1 MNRNTLAFST
11 KINCTFAALAAVLAL
26 TVWVS
31 FHTAGS
37 LSDALENATGK
48 TLRKIELAGI
58 LDVSRSNMA
67 AGQRGSIMF
76 AYAKEA
82 AQSSSARQ
90 VFRESSESFRKALAE
105 IGPLLSTEEGK
116 LLVTKMEAR
125 FAQWLP
131 AYSEL
136 EQLLDAGNPDA
147 ATKVLLE
154 KTKPHYVALGEEC
167 RNLIEINKT
176 LIENERQ
183 SAHDHV
189 ASSRWMMVLLLALG
203 VLATAVALR
212 IVRGANLTLRQS
224 ATELLEG
231 SRQVASAAG
240 QVASASQSLAQGTS
254 EQAATLE
261 ETSSSTTEITAITRR
276 NAENTRSV
284 SGLMSE
290 TSHRVEDA
298 NHNLEEMVQSMK
310 EINTSS
316 EKISKI
322 IRVIDEIA
330 FQTNILALNAA
341 VEAARAGEAGM
352 GFAVVADEVRNLA
365 HRSAQA
371 AKDTAALIE
380 ESIAKSEEG
389 NKRLQLVAGS
399 IQQVTNS
406 ATQVKVLVDEVDVGS
421 QEQSR
426 GIEQISTAVTQMEAV
441 TQRSAANAEES
452 AAASEELA
460 VQAQTLYE
468 VAERVRTL
476 VNGGGGTPPQGKGIQ
491 RPASTVN
498 AFPHSANLAA
508 SGNSVPKANGRLN
521 APVHVPVATSS
532 SGRDAF
538 PLDDNDSN
546 F

>member
-1 MNRNTLAFST
+1 MKKNTLAFST

-26 TVWVS
+26 TVW
-31 FHTAGS
+31 FGFQTAGS
-37 LSDALENATGK
+37 LSDSLENATGK
-48 TLRKIELAGI
+48 TTRKIELLGI
-58 LDVSRSNMA
+58 MNTAKSNMA
-67 AGQRGSIMF
+67 VGNRSIVLF
-76 AYAKEA
+76 TYAKD
-82 AQSSSARQ
+82 SSQITWSKQ
-90 VFRESSESFRKALAE
+90 LFRESSETFRKALTE
-105 IGPLLSTEEGK
+105 IGPLLVTEKGRQ
-116 LLVTKMEAR
+116 LTSRIEAA
-125 FAQWLP
+125 FAAWLG
-131 AYSEL
+131 AFAEL
-136 EQLLDAGNPDA
+136 EQLTDAGNPDGA
-147 ATKVLLE
+147 VKVMLE
-154 KTKPHYVALGEEC
+154 KIKPHYLSLGDDC
-167 RNLIEINKT
+167 TNLIEINNK
-176 LIENERQ
+176 LVEDERQ
-183 SAHDHV
+183 SARDHV
-189 ASSRWMMVLLLALG
+189 ASSRWIMLLLVAVG
-203 VLATAVALR
+203 LAVTAVALW
-212 IVRGANLTLRQS
+212 IVRSANLTLRQS

-231 SRQVASAAG
+231 SRQVASAAA

-290 TSHRVEDA
+290 TAHRVEDA

-380 ESIAKSEEG
+380 ESIAKSNEG
-389 NKRLQLVAGS
+389 NKKLQLVAGS
-399 IQQVTNS
+399 IQQVTGS
-406 ATQVKVLVDEVDVGS
+406 ANQVKVLVDEVDVGS

-426 GIEQISTAVTQMEAV
+426 GIEQIATAVTQMEAV

-452 AAASEELA
+452 AAASEELSA
-460 VQAQTLYE
+460 QAQTLYD
-468 VAERVRTL
+468 VAERVRVL
-476 VNGGGGTPPQGKGIQ
+476 VNGSSAASTREHFTRSASQAPALLAKAGGTP
-491 RPASTVN
+491 
-498 AFPHSANLAA
+498 
-508 SGNSVPKANGRLN
+508 
-521 APVHVPVATSS
+521 APVTKSS
-532 SGRDAF
+532 HSRDAF
-538 PLDDNDSN
+538 PLDDNDNN